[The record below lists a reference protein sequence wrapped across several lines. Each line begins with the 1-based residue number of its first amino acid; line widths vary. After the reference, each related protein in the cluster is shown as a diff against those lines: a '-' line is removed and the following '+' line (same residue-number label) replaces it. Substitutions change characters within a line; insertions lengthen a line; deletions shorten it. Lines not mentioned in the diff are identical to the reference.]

1 MKKLKQ
7 HLKNTKGL
15 EYINHAVVFYVFNT
29 KLTGST
35 INAFEYFFVML
46 EHNPDVKLIL
56 LDATKAQ
63 VQYFIEVV
71 EDRYNLRGLN
81 YEQNIIRLELRMLLR
96 RKFGKALVIDYST
109 INKTRG
115 LLVAKELFV
124 ISEKR
129 TNDPEYMYNK
139 NLYNVTYYG
148 EMPFQYKD
156 KDYRMKLLFNRFK
169 PINKSK
175 KAIYVNSPHNR
186 DKSFLSTLNLP
197 DKPIIFKLREH
208 QNNLFEWFDMYV
220 YYHANK
226 WFDPHPRLFLEC
238 KFYNKEIRYY
248 NKYDIKDGSY
258 FRYIDV
264 MLRGI
269 ENRTLSKDDEIVR
282 QFV

>member
-1 MKKLKQ
+1 
-7 HLKNTKGL
+7 L
-15 EYINHAVVFYVFNT
+15 EFIDHAVVFYVFNT

-35 INAFEYFFVML
+35 INAFEYFFAML
-46 EHNPDVKLIL
+46 EHNPDVKLVL

-63 VQYFIEVV
+63 VEYFIEVV
-71 EDRYNLRGLN
+71 KDRYNLRGLN

-115 LLVAKELFV
+115 LLVAKDLIV
-124 ISEKR
+124 ISEKN
-129 TNDPEYMYNK
+129 TDDSEYMYNK

-169 PINKSK
+169 PINPPSSG
-175 KAIYVNSPHNR
+175 IYINSPHNR

-197 DKPIIFKLREH
+197 PKPIYFKAREH

-238 KFYNKEIRYY
+238 TFYNKEIRYY

-258 FRYIDV
+258 YRYIDV

-269 ENRTLSKDDEIVR
+269 DDRTLSKDDEIVR
-282 QFV
+282 QFI